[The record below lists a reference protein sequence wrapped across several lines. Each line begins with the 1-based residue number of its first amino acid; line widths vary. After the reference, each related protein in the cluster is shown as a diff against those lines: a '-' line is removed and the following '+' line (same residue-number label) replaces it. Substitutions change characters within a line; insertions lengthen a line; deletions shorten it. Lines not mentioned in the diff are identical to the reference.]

1 MWACATTL
9 PLMDERYVVKNLFQD
24 RFDYRRDLDQVFGRV
39 SSGGLFDEA
48 PPSAT
53 SAESLSA
60 IASVRRKRQVPLS
73 SVTPWRRSRNP
84 GASRAGRTVT
94 TRERKAKRSE
104 KDVDFHYKEITCGS
118 FERIFSLPEGVDT
131 GKWKADY
138 RNGVLELTAPVAAAR
153 PPRRIP
159 ANTAPMSKRIA
170 A

>member
-1 MWACATTL
+1 
-9 PLMDERYVVKNLFQD
+9 
-24 RFDYRRDLDQVFGRV
+24 
-39 SSGGLFDEA
+39 
-48 PPSAT
+48 
-53 SAESLSA
+53 
-60 IASVRRKRQVPLS
+60 LS
-73 SVTPWRRSRNP
+73 SVTPWRRSQNP

-94 TRERKAKRSE
+94 TGGERKAKRGE

-131 GKWKADY
+131 GKCKADY
-138 RNGVLELTAPVAAAR
+138 RNGVLELMAPVAAAR